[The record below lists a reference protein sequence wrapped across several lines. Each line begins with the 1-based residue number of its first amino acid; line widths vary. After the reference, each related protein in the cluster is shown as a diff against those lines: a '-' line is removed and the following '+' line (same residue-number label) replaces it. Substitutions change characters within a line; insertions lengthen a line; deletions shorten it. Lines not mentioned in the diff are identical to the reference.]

1 MIKNIDIELLIGLPG
16 SGKSTYAKSQK
27 SKNTLVICI
36 DDERWHAK
44 TIQDAIRSGIKGINV
59 NTKKII
65 LDGLFLNE
73 KEITDALTFIA
84 EYFDNVS
91 VTIHWWNEDR
101 DSCLKNDGGRR
112 ETSAA
117 NTILNAEYK
126 KPNIEKLNEYLKD
139 WDTHINEEFVYHNV
153 QLKPD
158 WFRHFRAHT
167 YITEDNKLRSYKW
180 CNGGSAGSC
189 WDNYLIPVSAE
200 PPAKFTQLDN
210 LLAEICPQITFLHY
224 KIIQDECVYTEDSYQ
239 GDYYGGGCHY
249 LNWVCDLEKL
259 YEMIKKFGYV

>member
-91 VTIHWWNEDR
+91 VTIHWWNENR

-112 ETSAA
+112 E
-117 NTILNAEYK
+117 
-126 KPNIEKLNEYLKD
+126 
-139 WDTHINEEFVYHNV
+139 
-153 QLKPD
+153 
-158 WFRHFRAHT
+158 
-167 YITEDNKLRSYKW
+167 
-180 CNGGSAGSC
+180 
-189 WDNYLIPVSAE
+189 
-200 PPAKFTQLDN
+200 
-210 LLAEICPQITFLHY
+210 
-224 KIIQDECVYTEDSYQ
+224 
-239 GDYYGGGCHY
+239 
-249 LNWVCDLEKL
+249 
-259 YEMIKKFGYV
+259 